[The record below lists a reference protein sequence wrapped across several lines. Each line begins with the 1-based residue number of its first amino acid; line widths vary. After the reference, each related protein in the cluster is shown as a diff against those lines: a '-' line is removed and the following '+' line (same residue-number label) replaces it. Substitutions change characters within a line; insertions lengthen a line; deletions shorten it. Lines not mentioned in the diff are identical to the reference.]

1 MLGLLLLL
9 AVGGA
14 LYWLLLVFLTAR
26 TLTHPPRQTY
36 ASAVSR
42 GRAGDP
48 SELDEPREFEAWTLP
63 SQGRDLSVWDVRGRS
78 ADGPIA
84 IVTHGWSSGKVHA
97 LRRLPLLCSLCSRVV
112 FWDMPGHGESG
123 GRCTLGVLE
132 TNDLL
137 AIIERV
143 GHGRPIV
150 LCGSSMGSG
159 VSIAA
164 AARSEHISL
173 VIVEAPYRMPITP
186 ARNVMRF
193 QRSPVWLN
201 LSPALAYVGLA
212 ACGRWTGPG
221 LVHAGGPVFDRAKL
235 AAKLACPLLV
245 LHGDED
251 PTCPTVDGREIA
263 EACPSGRFVEIPGG
277 THQNLWKDADCR
289 AMMER
294 EYTNAINAVAR
305 S

>member
-1 MLGLLLLL
+1 MLGLLLLI
-9 AVGGA
+9 AIGGI

-26 TLTHPPRQTY
+26 TLTHPARQTY

-42 GRAGDP
+42 SRAGDP
-48 SELDEPREFEAWTLP
+48 SELDEPREFEAWTLR
-63 SQGRDLSVWDVRGRS
+63 SQGRDLAVWDVKGS
-78 ADGPIA
+78 AEDGPVA

-97 LRRLPLLCSLCSRVV
+97 IRRLPLLCGLCSRVV

-143 GHGRPIV
+143 GHDRPIV

-164 AARSEHISL
+164 AVRSEHVSL
-173 VIVEAPYRMPITP
+173 VIVEAPYRLPVTP

-201 LSPALAYVGLA
+201 LKPALAYVGLA
-212 ACGRWTGPG
+212 ASGRWTGPG
-221 LVHAGGPVFDRAKL
+221 LVHADGPVFDRATL
-235 AAKLACPLLV
+235 AAELTCPLLV

-251 PTCPTVDGREIA
+251 PTCPTADGREIA
-263 EACPSGRFVEIPGG
+263 EACRNGRFVEIPGG
-277 THQNLWKDADCR
+277 THQNLWKDAGCR
-289 AMMER
+289 ATMER
-294 EYTNAINAVAR
+294 EYTNAITAVTR